1 MIFLKLILIFK
12 VSPMEGLA
20 LEMGDGETPAFLAEP
35 RGLTQQVGSHQ
46 AGVCA
51 LAGGLSALTQL

>member
-1 MIFLKLILIFK
+1 
-12 VSPMEGLA
+12 MEGLA